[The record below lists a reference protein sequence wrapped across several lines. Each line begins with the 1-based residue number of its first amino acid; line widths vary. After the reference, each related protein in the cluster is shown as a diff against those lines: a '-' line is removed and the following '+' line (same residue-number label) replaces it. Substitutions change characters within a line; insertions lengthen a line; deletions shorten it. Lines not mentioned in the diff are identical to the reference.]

1 MHSIRHTHYSYLLHN
16 DVSIYF
22 ISKRLGHRN
31 IKTTMNVYSHLLD
44 ETAEKAKDKAMKVLE
59 VMVQ

>member
-1 MHSIRHTHYSYLLHN
+1 M
-16 DVSIYF
+16 YF